1 MGSPAFSQ
9 VLSSSP
15 SSTTPPSPYTSMQT
29 STAPSNPLSPWNPLY
44 NQVTYQTGTPQYLT
58 QLNQTNPM
66 NSGQTGDQFSSNL
79 SPMMMQIMA
88 QQGQQLPGGTTS
100 MPGMPAGSNG
110 QTMMPPGMMPP
121 QFGGGNPQSQ
131 QQTSQRQQQ
140 VAPPPQS
147 FNQSNS
153 NPLDGQ
159 LRQQFASWVKNRVGG
174 MNTIPSGKTSIPS
187 GQLPV
192 TGVT

>member
-1 MGSPAFSQ
+1 
-9 VLSSSP
+9 
-15 SSTTPPSPYTSMQT
+15 
-29 STAPSNPLSPWNPLY
+29 
-44 NQVTYQTGTPQYLT
+44 
-58 QLNQTNPM
+58 
-66 NSGQTGDQFSSNL
+66 
-79 SPMMMQIMA
+79 
-88 QQGQQLPGGTTS
+88 